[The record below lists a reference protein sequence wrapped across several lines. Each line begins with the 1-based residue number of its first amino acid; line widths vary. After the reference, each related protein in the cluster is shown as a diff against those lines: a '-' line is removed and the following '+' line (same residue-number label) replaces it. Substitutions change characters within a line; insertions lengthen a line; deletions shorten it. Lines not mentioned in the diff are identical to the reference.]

1 MAAAKKIRIREVA
14 PRDGFQSWPE
24 FVPTEQKLE
33 VIRLLVAAGVREM
46 ETTSFVSP
54 KAIPQ
59 MRDAAEVLAA
69 VPRGGCIHGPLVPNL
84 KGAVLALESGADQL
98 VVVISVSDAHNLA
111 NVRRTVKESLA
122 DLKAIFELAHAR
134 GKPVA
139 GAMAVAFGCPYQ
151 GDVPEDD
158 VYRLAEAY
166 ISGGAASII
175 LADTTGM
182 ATPPRVVRLV
192 QGFARRF
199 PGVPYSLH
207 LHNNRGTAMAN
218 LYAALEAGA
227 DAFDAA
233 LGRGAGDEH
242 DAPAGADRVG
252 PARQDHRRQRRVGDR
267 DRARRRGRVTLRV
280 GDRQLDSVVPRD
292 EEAVLRRDRVDREGV
307 LEVPQVG
314 RNRIVARRRV
324 AGVEIH
330 VRIEA
335 GRGGAAGAAAG
346 AGASGAA
353 GGGEGTGDPPGRGKG
368 SIEGKSEAE
377 GGCAGS
383 AAAAGEVAGAEGLM
397 GVNLFKERQPG
408 FDIQEKINEPGTRDF
423 CF

>member
-1 MAAAKKIRIREVA
+1 MAAAKRIRIREVA

-33 VIRLLVAAGVREM
+33 VIRLLVAAGVQEM

-69 VPRGGCIHGPLVPNL
+69 VPRGGCIHSPLVPNL
-84 KGAVLALESGADQL
+84 KGATLALDSGADQL

-111 NVRRTVKESLA
+111 NVRRTVKESLT
-122 DLKAIFELAHAR
+122 DLQSIFELARER

-166 ISGGAASII
+166 IAGGAAAIV

-192 QGFARRF
+192 KGFVQRF

-227 DAFDAA
+227 DTFDAA
-233 LGRGAGDEH
+233 LGGIGGCPNVPQAAGNLATEDVVFMLE
-242 DAPAGADRVG
+242 DMGCDTGIDLMKLIAAALRLE
-252 PARQDHRRQRRVGDR
+252 AIL
-267 DRARRRGRVTLRV
+267 GRTLPGQV
-280 GDRQLDSVVPRD
+280 MKSGPRD
-292 EEAVLRRDRVDREGV
+292 PKL
-307 LEVPQVG
+307 
-314 RNRIVARRRV
+314 
-324 AGVEIH
+324 
-330 VRIEA
+330 
-335 GRGGAAGAAAG
+335 AAA
-346 AGASGAA
+346 
-353 GGGEGTGDPPGRGKG
+353 
-368 SIEGKSEAE
+368 I
-377 GGCAGS
+377 CA
-383 AAAAGEVAGAEGLM
+383 
-397 GVNLFKERQPG
+397 Q
-408 FDIQEKINEPGTRDF
+408 TH
-423 CF
+423 